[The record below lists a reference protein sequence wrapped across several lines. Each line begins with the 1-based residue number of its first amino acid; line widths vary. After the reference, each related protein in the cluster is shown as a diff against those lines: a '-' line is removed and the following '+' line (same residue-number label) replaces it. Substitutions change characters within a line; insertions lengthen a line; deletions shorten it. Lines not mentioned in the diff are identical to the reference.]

1 MVPNHWNLLGKPENR
16 RINLEKKIPNRDFA
30 LAAKGEIPF
39 LKTCISRENIK
50 KTTVPQLKIKVLYD
64 ILEFCRI
71 HEPYTDFFCNR
82 LKLKH

>member
-1 MVPNHWNLLGKPENR
+1 MVPNHWNLLGKPEKR

-50 KTTVPQLKIKVLYD
+50 KQP
-64 ILEFCRI
+64 FR
-71 HEPYTDFFCNR
+71 N
-82 LKLKH
+82 